1 MKELK
6 VRYGKI
12 PGYRNPRRKSW
23 GFEIE
28 GDQEAWGWGLHT
40 AARRSAKRIF
50 KLLQEHAA
58 YYGYSLKLTLDEGCG
73 LGKDLKPL

>member
-1 MKELK
+1 MDELK

-28 GDQEAWGWGLHT
+28 GGTPVLGYGLYT
-40 AARRSAKRIF
+40 CPRPSARKVF
-50 KLLQEHAA
+50 KLLCERAA
-58 YYGYSLKLTLDEGCG
+58 ERGHSLKLVLDEGCG
-73 LGKDLKPL
+73 LGEDLKPL

>member
-12 PGYRNPRRKSW
+12 PGYRDPRRKSW

-28 GDQEAWGWGLHT
+28 GGQEAWGWGLHT
-40 AARRSAKRIF
+40 AARRSARRVFKR
-50 KLLQEHAA
+50 LEDHAA
-58 YYGYSLKLTLDEGCG
+58 ERGYSLKLTLDPGCG
-73 LGKDLKPL
+73 LGEDLRPL